1 MPWDQVKINIQSNP
15 FKKENVMLERLYYT
29 SPLFKITLFL
39 YIIALIGYVIG
50 VFRKGKAFGTIP
62 YGLFAIAFLACT
74 VLIIDRWVEAGRPP
88 FKSFYESLVFAAWT
102 TSLISLAVE
111 YKFKV
116 RLVGLLSSAAIVMI
130 FLFALTKR
138 DVEVIALPP
147 ALQTW
152 MFIPHVISYFLAY
165 GALFVAGLTAL
176 LFLVFPGGV
185 ASHHTLG
192 EQSRIDFSAAT
203 YQITK
208 FGFLF
213 LTGGLLLGAWWGQNA
228 WSNYWGWDPKENWA
242 LITWLIFAAYLHF
255 RNIPSWSE
263 KRLAWVVIAGVAA
276 IVFTYLGMDYL
287 PTAGDSLHVY
297 SGD

>member
-1 MPWDQVKINIQSNP
+1 
-15 FKKENVMLERLYYT
+15 MLESLYYT
-29 SPLFKITLFL
+29 STLFKVTFFL
-39 YIIALIGYVIG
+39 YALALAGYIIG
-50 VFRKGKAFGTIP
+50 VFRKEKFWGNIP
-62 YGLFAIAFLACT
+62 FALFTIAFLACT
-74 VLIIDRWVEAGRPP
+74 VLIVDRWIEAGRPP

-102 TSLISLAVE
+102 TSLISLVVE
-111 YKFKV
+111 YRFKV
-116 RLVGLLSSAAIVMI
+116 RLIGFMSAIGVVMI

-138 DVEVIALPP
+138 DVEIIALPP

-165 GALFVAGLTAL
+165 GALFVAGFTAIL
-176 LFLVFPGGV
+176 YLALPGGV
-185 ASHHTLG
+185 TSHHTLG
-192 EQSRIDFSAAT
+192 QQSRIDFSAAT

-213 LTGGLLLGAWWGQNA
+213 LTAGLLLGAWWGQNA

-263 KRLAWVVIAGVAA
+263 KRLAWVVIIGVAA